1 MRQRSKQARRWLST
15 LPVLAVLA
23 GALSGS
29 GQAASASASTATGA
43 GAGTATGAVAS
54 ACPGRGHGW
63 TAAPPPSPGTG
74 SNSLA
79 DVAVLPGCEAW
90 AVGTAVS
97 HGVTRTLTE
106 HWDGSGWTV
115 VPSPDPGRDS
125 FLTGV
130 RAVSRTS
137 VWAVGYFTSGSKH
150 RTLILH
156 WTGTRWDPVP
166 SPSPGRDS
174 ELFGVRVVSA
184 HDVWAVGFSASRSGD
199 RTLILRW
206 NGTRWTRLASPS
218 PGRPGGD
225 DDLFSVTATS
235 PRDAWAV
242 GYIFRLSRIRT
253 LILHWNGR
261 HWAHVASPSPGKDAE
276 LFGVDA
282 TSRSNAWA
290 VGPATPSKTFM
301 LHWDGRRWQRVATP
315 NQGGAGNTLEAVAA
329 TSARNAW
336 AVGFY
341 FFRGAE
347 HHTLVLHW
355 NGTRWVHQ
363 RTPVQGDSSSLFGV
377 GASSAGSVWAVGRFN
392 TGGPSRSAALHCCS
406 PASQARAAPS
416 SAARAAPRPVLYNLG
431 GGTTASWNL
440 PQRRPKIFF
449 LAADGSA
456 ALGNK
461 PHHLKWSRW
470 TRKSATA
477 TGRYFFRNG
486 PCCTYHSRSVR
497 ITADHVRRNAHRS
510 WYDRM
515 TIRFSKTRS
524 VVLQYKRTGG
534 NGFWDTVSGQFP

>member
-1 MRQRSKQARRWLST
+1 MR
-15 LPVLAVLA
+15 LA
-23 GALSGS
+23 
-29 GQAASASASTATGA
+29 T
-43 GAGTATGAVAS
+43 
-54 ACPGRGHGW
+54 
-63 TAAPPPSPGTG
+63 
-74 SNSLA
+74 
-79 DVAVLPGCEAW
+79 
-90 AVGTAVS
+90 
-97 HGVTRTLTE
+97 
-106 HWDGSGWTV
+106 
-115 VPSPDPGRDS
+115 
-125 FLTGV
+125 
-130 RAVSRTS
+130 
-137 VWAVGYFTSGSKH
+137 
-150 RTLILH
+150 
-156 WTGTRWDPVP
+156 
-166 SPSPGRDS
+166 PSPGRAGS
-174 ELFGVRVVSA
+174 L
-184 HDVWAVGFSASRSGD
+184 
-199 RTLILRW
+199 
-206 NGTRWTRLASPS
+206 
-218 PGRPGGD
+218 
-225 DDLFSVTATS
+225 DDLWSVTATS

-276 LFGVDA
+276 LFGVTA

-290 VGPATPSKTFM
+290 VGPAKPSRTFM
-301 LHWDGRRWQRVATP
+301 LHWDGRRWKRVATP
-315 NQGGAGNTLEAVAA
+315 NQGGAGNGNTLEAVTA

-341 FFRGAE
+341 FFRGAA

-355 NGTRWVHQ
+355 NGTRWVHE

-377 GASSAGSVWAVGRFN
+377 GASSTGSAWAVGRFN
-392 TGGPSRSAALHCCS
+392 TGGPSRAAALHCCS
-406 PASQARAAPS
+406 QAPPARTAPARTAPL
-416 SAARAAPRPVLYNLG
+416 PVLYNLG
-431 GGTTASWNL
+431 GSDTASWNL

-497 ITADHVRRNAHRS
+497 ITANHVVRQNAHQS

-524 VVLQYKRTGG
+524 VVLQYKRAAGH
-534 NGFWDTVSGQFP
+534 GFWDTVSGQFP